1 MNPALNFPGFATS
14 LQPLRFVC
22 FSLREMSLSTSPFL
36 PAPDDVVAE
45 IARPFSLYQP
55 ALQVVPVVVDVPHA
69 GRRYPRGFVEAA
81 RLPLRSL
88 RRSEDAYV
96 DRLFAQSVSLGAP
109 LLVAEFPRAY
119 LDVNREPYELDPRM
133 FEGRVPPF
141 ANTRSMRVA
150 GGLGTIP
157 RIVGDGQ
164 EIYFGRIPIQEGLA
178 RIDELYRPYH
188 AGLRSLVQRTQ
199 GVFGTCILVDAHS
212 MPSAGLDRDGL
223 AKSDIIL
230 GDRFGTSA
238 SGYIIDI
245 AEQAFTR
252 LGFSV
257 TRNRP
262 YAGGFITEHYG
273 APGAGVHA
281 LQIEVNRALYMNEA
295 TLEPHAG
302 FDAVEQAIAGVMA
315 DCFARWS
322 GWLDEWREAAE

>member
-1 MNPALNFPGFATS
+1 MMSSFPAFTTN
-14 LQPLRFVC
+14 
-22 FSLREMSLSTSPFL
+22 
-36 PAPDDVVAE
+36 PDDVVAE
-45 IARPFSLYQP
+45 IERPFTLYQP

-69 GRRYPRGFVEAA
+69 GRRYPRAFVERS
-81 RLPLRSL
+81 RLPLRAL

-96 DRLFAQSVSLGAP
+96 DRLFAQTVSLGAP
-109 LLVAEFPRAY
+109 LLSAEFPRAF

-133 FEGRVPPF
+133 FDGRVPAF

-157 RIVGDGQ
+157 RIVGDAH
-164 EIYFGRIPIQEGLA
+164 EIYFGRIPIEEGLA
-178 RIDELYRPYH
+178 RIDALYRPYH
-188 AGLRSLVQRTQ
+188 AGLRSLIQRTQ
-199 GVFGTCILVDAHS
+199 SAFGTCILVDAHS
-212 MPSAGLDRDGL
+212 MPSNGLDRDGTPK
-223 AKSDIIL
+223 ADIIL

-238 SGYIIDI
+238 AAYIIDI
-245 AEQAFTR
+245 AEEAFRR
-252 LGFSV
+252 LGLTV

-273 APGAGVHA
+273 APGTGVHA
-281 LQIEVNRALYMNEA
+281 LQIEINRALYMNET

-302 FDAVEQAIAGVMA
+302 FAELEGVVTAAMA

>member
-1 MNPALNFPGFATS
+1 MSSSPGQFPFD
-14 LQPLRFVC
+14 
-22 FSLREMSLSTSPFL
+22 
-36 PAPDDVVAE
+36 PDSVVAE
-45 IARPFSLYQP
+45 IERPFTLHQP

-69 GRRYPRGFVEAA
+69 GRRYPRGFVERV

-96 DRLFAQSVSLGAP
+96 DRLFGHCVALGAP
-109 LLVAEFPRAY
+109 LLVAEFPRAF

-133 FEGRVPPF
+133 FDGRLPAF

-157 RIVGDGQ
+157 RIVGDAH
-164 EIYFGRIPIQEGLA
+164 EIYFGRIPVEEALI
-178 RIDELYRPYH
+178 RIDGLYRPYH
-188 AGLRSLVQRTQ
+188 AGLRSLVQRTHDA
-199 GVFGTCILVDAHS
+199 FGTCILVDAHS
-212 MPSAGLDRDGL
+212 MPSSGLDRDGP
-223 AKSDIIL
+223 AKADIIL

-238 SGYIIDI
+238 AGYVIDI
-245 AEQAFTR
+245 AEEAFRR
-252 LGFSV
+252 LGLSV

-273 APGAGVHA
+273 APASGVHA
-281 LQIEVNRALYMNEA
+281 LQIEVNRALYMNET
-295 TLEPHAG
+295 TLEPHPG
-302 FDAVEQAIAGVMA
+302 FGGLEQAISAAMA